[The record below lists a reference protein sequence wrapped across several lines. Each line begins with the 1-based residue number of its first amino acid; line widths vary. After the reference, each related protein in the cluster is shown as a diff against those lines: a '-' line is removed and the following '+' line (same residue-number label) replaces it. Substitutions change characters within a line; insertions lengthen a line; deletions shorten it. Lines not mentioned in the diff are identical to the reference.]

1 MLKKLSCIMSTRLSN
16 NTAAFEVPC
25 GYFLFLLL
33 NALFDFL
40 QKERHLEN
48 VMRPEDQR
56 MSNIPV
62 FFQLIF
68 IPKPTS

>member
-1 MLKKLSCIMSTRLSN
+1 MSTRLSN

-48 VMRPEDQR
+48 VMRPEDEQY
-56 MSNIPV
+56 SGG